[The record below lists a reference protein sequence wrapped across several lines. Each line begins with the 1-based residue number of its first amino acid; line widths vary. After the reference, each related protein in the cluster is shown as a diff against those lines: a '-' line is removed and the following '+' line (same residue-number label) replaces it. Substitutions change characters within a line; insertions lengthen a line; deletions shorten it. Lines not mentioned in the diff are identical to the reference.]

1 MSLSDLDLDAAR
13 NLSWAGIAIAVVVAL
28 LALKFAGS
36 LVTKLLF
43 LAGCAALGVLLF
55 SQRDELNACAARF
68 STAAQSGAAAAA
80 EVECR
85 FFGRTVRLP
94 DSVTGG

>member
-1 MSLSDLDLDAAR
+1 MNLSDLDLDAAR
-13 NLSWAGIAIAVVVAL
+13 NLSWAGIGIAVVVAL

-43 LAGCAALGVLLF
+43 LVGCVGIGVILF

-68 STAAQSGAAAAA
+68 AEAAQAGPAAAAD
-80 EVECR
+80 VECK